1 MRGRGVHGISVRL
14 LAARR
19 VTAWICFRAIAAN
32 RRIGES
38 LSPSTLR
45 RRFATARLTRG
56 RRLVECEVRYSSSG
70 RGSMDNQGLLRE
82 IQGGES
88 KTLELKESL
97 PAKSKKYVKTLVA
110 FANSSGGKLVI
121 GVRDGDREIVG
132 VEDAALAAD
141 SIANALSDS
150 CEPMLTP
157 PHSRRKRWIP
167 ECRRCRSSAWFCHPL
182 SAQERQGRRR
192 RIRSR
197 WGDDQIG

>member
-1 MRGRGVHGISVRL
+1 
-14 LAARR
+14 
-19 VTAWICFRAIAAN
+19 
-32 RRIGES
+32 
-38 LSPSTLR
+38 
-45 RRFATARLTRG
+45 
-56 RRLVECEVRYSSSG
+56 
-70 RGSMDNQGLLRE
+70 MDNQGLLRE

-157 PHSRRKRWIP
+157 RIRARKRWIP
-167 ECRRCRSSAWFCHPL
+167 ECSSLSKFSLVLPPL
-182 SAQERQGRRR
+182 IGSRAGKAVEGAYVRVGATTRLADEAALRELALAGARANTMTSRYAPASLSTKMRRR
-192 RIRSR
+192 RSATR
-197 WGDDQIG
+197 